1 MVDMEFHYTSLQCGR
16 IELGSMH
23 LFAMLPG
30 IHCGVY
36 TFKHCTMKA
45 NLVCHHADIHS
56 TLESKMKGRS
66 VVKESSQ
73 VFLMLK
79 CNMKHY
85 VE

>member
-1 MVDMEFHYTSLQCGR
+1 MVVMELHYTSLQCGR

-45 NLVCHHADIHS
+45 NPVCHHADIHS
-56 TLESKMKGRS
+56 SY
-66 VVKESSQ
+66 SQ
-73 VFLMLK
+73 VQDEGQVSRAGIITAVS
-79 CNMKHY
+79 HAE
-85 VE
+85 V